1 MSLIIFI
8 YGITLGSFLNVCI
21 YRIPNNESILRPP
34 SHCGRCNKKLG
45 WKDLIPIFSYIIIK
59 GRCRYCNDSIPIRYP
74 IVEFLT
80 GILLVCIYIRYGLTF
95 NFFKYVV
102 LTLFLIIIAFIDY
115 DTMYVYSCIV
125 YTGIIVG
132 IVFIIFDVLIY
143 DSNLLNYV
151 LGAFLGFIVMGTI
164 YALTGGIG
172 LGDVEIAM
180 LCGLYIGWKLEIY
193 FIILSF
199 IIGGVIGSIMIFTRK
214 KLKSDYI
221 PLGPS
226 LAVGAYFSL
235 IIGENLIS
243 IFMGI

>member
-8 YGITLGSFLNVCI
+8 YGIALGSFLNVCI
-21 YRIPNNESILRPP
+21 YRIPNNESVLRPP
-34 SHCGRCNKKLG
+34 SHCGICNKKLG

-59 GRCRYCNDSIPIRYP
+59 GRCRYCNESISIRYP
-74 IVEFLT
+74 VVEFLT

-95 NFFKYVV
+95 NFFKYVA

-115 DTMYVYSCIV
+115 DTMYVYSCVV

-132 IVFIIFDVLIY
+132 IVFMLLEVLRY
-143 DSNLLNYV
+143 NSNLINYV
-151 LGAFLGFIVMGTI
+151 LGAFLGFIVMGVI
-164 YALTGGIG
+164 YLLTGGIG
-172 LGDVEIAM
+172 LGDVEIAI
-180 LCGLYIGWKLEIY
+180 LCGVFIGWKLEIY

-199 IIGGVIGSIMIFTRK
+199 IIGGFIGCIMLFTRK
-214 KLKSDYI
+214 KEKSDYI

-226 LAVGAYFSL
+226 LAIGAYFAL

-243 IFMGI
+243 KVM

>member
-8 YGITLGSFLNVCI
+8 YGIVLGSFLNVCI
-21 YRIPNNESILRPP
+21 YRIPNNESVLRPP
-34 SHCGRCNKKLG
+34 SHCGICNKKLG

-59 GRCRYCNDSIPIRYP
+59 GRCRYCNESISIRYP
-74 IVEFLT
+74 VVEFLT

-95 NFFKYVV
+95 NFFKYVA

-115 DTMYVYSCIV
+115 DTMYVYSCVV

-132 IVFIIFDVLIY
+132 IVFMLLEVLRY
-143 DSNLLNYV
+143 NSNLINYV
-151 LGAFLGFIVMGTI
+151 LGAFLGFIVMGVI
-164 YALTGGIG
+164 YLLTGGIG
-172 LGDVEIAM
+172 LGDVEIAI
-180 LCGLYIGWKLEIY
+180 LCGVFIGWKLEIY

-199 IIGGVIGSIMIFTRK
+199 IIGGFIGCIMLFTRK
-214 KLKSDYI
+214 KEKSDYI

-226 LAVGAYFSL
+226 LAIGAYFAL

-243 IFMGI
+243 KVM